1 MYYFVAYE
9 NRRIDVRLGV
19 VPGVSNV
26 ITPLHPLEWIKRTTP
41 EYRAG
46 YFTVIHFWSEIPDEV
61 IKGLDGVVLMEIPI
75 ID

>member
-1 MYYFVAYE
+1 MMYYFVAYE
-9 NRRIDVRLGV
+9 IRRIDARPDVL
-19 VPGVSNV
+19 GVSNV

-61 IKGLDGVVLMEIPI
+61 IQGLDGVVPMEIPI